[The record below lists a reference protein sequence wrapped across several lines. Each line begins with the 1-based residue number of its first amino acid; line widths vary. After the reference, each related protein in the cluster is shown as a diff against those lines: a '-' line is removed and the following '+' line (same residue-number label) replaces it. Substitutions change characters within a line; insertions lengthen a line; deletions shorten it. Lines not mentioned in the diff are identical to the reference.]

1 MKKKLL
7 RGLLYLALGFAGLF
21 LLRLGY
27 GYAYPGDRASGQ
39 DEASWVQTALRNYA
53 SEKMAMKGKADAPV
67 YSVDQKYEKV
77 ASIQSRTRAFD
88 ADERKIRDLT
98 AQFNALIQFEQ
109 NYGLPGA
116 RRLNLA
122 IGVPPV
128 RFDEMVAGLK
138 AIGQLASVRIDKS
151 DKTNEYK
158 ELNAKRVALEKTRAE
173 LTKLKTGGGGIEER
187 INLENRLLEIE
198 RDIQGTGV
206 RLGEYDQ
213 ENEFC
218 TIKFGLTESGHA
230 QAGIPLLTRVKVALE
245 WTIKYYA
252 VLLASLVL
260 AVVLIWLA
268 VLLLERF
275 KLISAAVEATRRVGN
290 AAP

>member
-7 RGLLYLALGFAGLF
+7 RGLLTVALGFVSLF

-27 GYAYPGDRASGQ
+27 GYAYPGNPAGGQ

-53 SEKMAMKGKADAPV
+53 SEKLAMKGKADTPA

-77 ASIQSRTRAFD
+77 ASIQSRTRSFD
-88 ADERKIRDLT
+88 NDEKRIHSLT

-109 NYGLPGA
+109 SFGLAGV

-122 IGVPPV
+122 IGVPPAK
-128 RFDEMVAGLK
+128 FDEMVAEVK
-138 AIGQLASVRIDKS
+138 NIGQLASVRVDKS

-158 ELNAKRVALEKTRAE
+158 DLNAKRISLEKTRDE
-173 LTKLKTGGGGIEER
+173 LAKLKNVGGNIEER

-198 RDIQGTGV
+198 GEIQATGV
-206 RLGEYDQ
+206 KLGEYDQ

-218 TIKFGLTESGHA
+218 TIKLGLTEIGNA
-230 QAGIPLLTRVKVALE
+230 QAGIPLLTRLKVALE

-260 AVVLIWLA
+260 ATVLILLV

-275 KLISAAVEATRRVGN
+275 KLITAALEATQRV
-290 AAP
+290 

>member
-7 RGLLYLALGFAGLF
+7 RGLQYVALGFVVLF

-27 GYAYPGDRASGQ
+27 GYAYPGYRAVRQ
-39 DEASWVQTALRNYA
+39 DEAGWFETALRNYA
-53 SEKMAMKGKADAPV
+53 SEKLVMKGKSDAPA

-77 ASIQSRTRAFD
+77 ASVQSRTRAFD
-88 ADERKIRDLT
+88 EDEKKIRNLT
-98 AQFNALIQFEQ
+98 AQFAALIQFEQ
-109 NYGLPGA
+109 SYGLPGA

-122 IGVPPV
+122 IGVPPAK
-128 RFDEMVAGLK
+128 FDEMVQGVRN
-138 AIGQLASVRIDKS
+138 IGQLASVRIDKS

-158 ELNAKRVALEKTRAE
+158 ELNAKRVSLEKTRDE
-173 LTKLKTGGGGIEER
+173 LTKLKTVGGNIEER

-206 RLGEYDQ
+206 KLGEYDQ

-218 TIKFGLTESGHA
+218 TIKFGLTEAGNA
-230 QAGIPLLTRVKVALE
+230 QAGIPLLTRSKIALE

-260 AVVLIWLA
+260 AVILVWLV

-275 KLISAAVEATRRVGN
+275 KLIAAAFEAAQRAGSAA
-290 AAP
+290 P